1 MEGDSGLQKVN
12 SNNGGCI
19 NGKYWTRVHSS
30 LEVLSLDKQH
40 GMKGKQITAGQL
52 TVTEQ
57 GITMQL
63 LVRKIL

>member
-1 MEGDSGLQKVN
+1 MEGDDGLQQVN
-12 SNNGGCI
+12 I
-19 NGKYWTRVHSS
+19 GKDWTGVHSS
-30 LEVLSLDKQH
+30 LGVFSLDKQH

-52 TVTEQ
+52 TGTEQ